1 MTFATRTWVPYT
13 HFNCTDI
20 NGRLFAHRTRRD
32 IILPLGTPIKSADGK
47 KDIREIMLKN
57 NTNVTIGIAA
67 VNRDP
72 EIWGDDAGDWVPERW
87 IDRNAEEVTKERLPG
102 VYSGM

>member
-1 MTFATRTWVPYT
+1 
-13 HFNCTDI
+13 
-20 NGRLFAHRTRRD
+20 
-32 IILPLGTPIKSADGK
+32 
-47 KDIREIMLKN
+47 MLKN

-67 VNRDP
+67 VNCDP